1 MSFRRSSHSARPRR
15 QFETRATQTPS
26 MLMMQLSPRRWH
38 ARPLVSSWSSSLL
51 PMSAAQSMMMTMV
64 TTMACHLFASF
75 QLHHHRTPPSA
86 VHFAAHFSVQFRTPQ
101 QRPLF
106 ASSTPPQHP
115 HIGVFLSLSSRL
127 FLPLSLLLAAHVPY
141 CLAAYI
147 FVSLALDLGGPFL
160 LGFIPLTASSP

>member
-38 ARPLVSSWSSSLL
+38 ARPLVSAWSSSLL

-115 HIGVFLSLSSRL
+115 HIGVFLSLSRLGCFSL
-127 FLPLSLLLAAHVPY
+127 FLSFSQHMFRIVLQHTYSSLLLLTWEVR
-141 CLAAYI
+141 
-147 FVSLALDLGGPFL
+147 FSLASFP
-160 LGFIPLTASSP
+160 